1 MARTGKTTSASS
13 AELRRTLLA
22 WYRTHARDLPW
33 RRTRDPY
40 AIWVSEVMLQQ
51 TQVATVI
58 PYFERWMRRFPT
70 VTALARA
77 RTDDVLHAWQGLGY
91 YSRARGLLEGA
102 RMVERELGGRIPA
115 DVATLRRLPGVGP
128 YTAGAIASIAH
139 GTKAAIVD
147 GNVERVLCRLDG
159 ARGDP
164 RMQPLKAGLWRR
176 AEALVP
182 ERGASAFNQ
191 ALMELG
197 ATVCTPRAPGCERCP
212 WRGPCVARASS
223 RQAELPERRTRAR
236 PTAVHVT
243 AAVVE
248 RGGRRLVKQVPAG
261 APRWAGLWCLP
272 HAETGAS
279 EPPER
284 ALGRALG
291 TRVTKAEHLRR
302 LQHSITRFRITLD
315 VYRCSPALRPEGR
328 FVTPTQLA
336 ALAMPAAH
344 RRISDD
350 LTSEGRAPAPARAK
364 TRSRP

>member
-33 RRTRDPY
+33 RRTSDPY

-70 VTALARA
+70 VTALARS

-102 RMVERELGGRIPA
+102 RMVERELGGRIPG

-139 GTKAAIVD
+139 GTRAAIVD

-164 RMQPLKAGLWRR
+164 RKQPLKAELWRR

-182 ERGASAFNQ
+182 ARGASTFNQ

-197 ATVCTPRAPGCERCP
+197 AMVCTPKAPGCERCP
-212 WRGPCVARASS
+212 WQGPCVARASS
-223 RQAELPERRTRAR
+223 RQAELPEVAQRAR
-236 PTAVHVT
+236 PSALHTV
-243 AAVVE
+243 AALVE
-248 RGGRRLVKQVPAG
+248 RRGHWLVKQVPAG
-261 APRWAGLWCLP
+261 ALRWAGLWSFP
-272 HAETGAS
+272 HAEIAAR
-279 EPPER
+279 EAPAR

-291 TRVTKAEHLRR
+291 TPVTQVEHLRT

-315 VYRCSPALRPEGR
+315 VYRCSPRARPDGR
-328 FVTPTQLA
+328 YVTPTQLQ

-344 RRISDD
+344 RRIADD
-350 LTSEGRAPAPARAK
+350 LTSVGRAPVPARAK